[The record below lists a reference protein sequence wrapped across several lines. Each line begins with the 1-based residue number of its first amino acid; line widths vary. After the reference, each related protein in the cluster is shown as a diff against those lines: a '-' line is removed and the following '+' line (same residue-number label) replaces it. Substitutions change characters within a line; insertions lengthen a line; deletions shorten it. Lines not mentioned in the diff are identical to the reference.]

1 MTINQSFMYKKE
13 DFILTNKTILN
24 RCEKSVTQFPVFTQ
38 TKFPKPHYF
47 QEITSK
53 TSIKKT
59 LNLLKS
65 IIMKDILYAILVFG
79 IFFFFNGRKILEK
92 KGIKVPKWIDYPL
105 AFSLLILT
113 IYIVYDTF
121 FQLKPNKYGEVSR
134 N

>member
-1 MTINQSFMYKKE
+1 
-13 DFILTNKTILN
+13 
-24 RCEKSVTQFPVFTQ
+24 
-38 TKFPKPHYF
+38 
-47 QEITSK
+47 
-53 TSIKKT
+53 
-59 LNLLKS
+59 
-65 IIMKDILYAILVFG
+65 MKDVLYAILVFG

-121 FQLKPNKYGEVSR
+121 FQLKPNKQGEVSR